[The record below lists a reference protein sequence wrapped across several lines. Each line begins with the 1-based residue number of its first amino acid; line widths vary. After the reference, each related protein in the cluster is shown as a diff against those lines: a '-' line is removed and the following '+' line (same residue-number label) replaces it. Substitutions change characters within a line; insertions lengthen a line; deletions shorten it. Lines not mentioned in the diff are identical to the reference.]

1 MAKADR
7 GASGIVLLAK
17 RRGITSFASLG
28 QVKAALGTRKVGHTG
43 TLDSFADGLLVVLS
57 GSLTHLVPHFTQ
69 MHKTYR
75 AIVCFGQQT
84 DTLDPTGRVVKTA
97 RAPTKDEVE
106 AAVEHFR
113 GELWQKPPEYSA
125 VHVAGRRASDLA
137 REGEAVQLKE
147 RKVFIW
153 ENEIEDFSQVGG
165 LSYALLRIV
174 CSKGTYI
181 RALARDIASSIGTCA
196 HLVALRRTQVGPF
209 KLEDAASVGEL
220 AEFSIESAL
229 QLGSTDTC
237 ALALPETEARL
248 QTPQATPDVIA
259 QIRDRF
265 MLFTPR
271 VASSCGF
278 EILHLKAER
287 ERDFSN
293 GKPLR
298 QGYFTQLLGDE
309 AKEAAV
315 FDGQGDF
322 AGVVLKAGGRLSYGF
337 TVPRVKKALR
347 VFSWESFLSPAFPAD
362 WKAKG
367 VALTVGSFEAVHA
380 GHIELIKCVT
390 AQKPLVSGIIT
401 FSSSIKGAGE
411 CIFTLQQRLSLFE
424 KLGLDFAVVAEFT
437 QEFSEIEGADFVET
451 LLSACGMKFMA
462 EGSDFRCGKGGAL
475 DMKGLDVLASEKG
488 FALCQVG
495 DVMFEGQKI
504 SSARI
509 KREIQ
514 GANFAA
520 VHQML
525 GRPFALDGAAL
536 VWQAASGGYSM
547 CELQSEGAQ
556 GMPKDGTYPV
566 RVISGDGSVVCTQ
579 ARIEGGTL
587 ALAAAGKCTQST
599 VASSADA
606 IPIAS
611 ISITAIEFDGAQ

>member
-17 RRGITSFASLG
+17 RRGLTSFASLG
-28 QVKAALGTRKVGHTG
+28 QVKTALNTTKVGHTG

-69 MHKTYR
+69 MQKTYR
-75 AIVCFGQQT
+75 AVVCFGQQT
-84 DTLDPTGRVVKTA
+84 DTLDPTGKVVKTA

-106 AAVEHFR
+106 EALEHFR
-113 GELWQKPPEYSA
+113 GELSQLPPEYSA
-125 VHVAGRRASDLA
+125 VHVAGRRASDLV
-137 REGEAVQLKE
+137 REGHDVQLKE

-153 ENEIEDFSQVGG
+153 ENVIEDFSQVGE
-165 LSYALLRIV
+165 LSYALLRIT

-181 RALARDIASSIGTCA
+181 RALARDIASSIASCA

-209 KLEDAASVGEL
+209 KLEDAAGVGEL
-220 AEFSIESAL
+220 EEFSIESAL

-278 EILHLKAER
+278 EILRLKAER
-287 ERDFSN
+287 ERDFAS
-293 GKPLR
+293 GKPLNK
-298 QGYFTQLLGDE
+298 GYFMQLLMDE

-315 FDGQGDF
+315 FDEQGDF
-322 AGVVLKAGGRLSYGF
+322 AGVVLKAGGRLTYGF

-367 VALTVGSFEAVHA
+367 AALTVGSFEAVHA
-380 GHIELIKCVT
+380 GHVELIKCVT

-411 CIFTLQQRLSLFE
+411 CIFTLQQRLTLFE

-437 QEFSEIEGADFVET
+437 QGFSQIEGKDFVET
-451 LLSACGMKFMA
+451 LLSACAMKFMA

-475 DMKGLDVLASEKG
+475 DMKGLDALASEKG
-488 FALCQVG
+488 FALCQVS
-495 DVMFEGQKI
+495 DVMFEGEKI

-536 VWQAASGGYSM
+536 VWQRRA
-547 CELQSEGAQ
+547 EGDSVTWEAESREQ
-556 GMPKDGTYPV
+556 MLPADGIYPV
-566 RVISGDGSVVCTQ
+566 RVLLSGGGFFGTQ
-579 ARIEGGTL
+579 ARVQGGRLSLKGMAESIQEGR
-587 ALAAAGKCTQST
+587 APC
-599 VASSADA
+599 
-606 IPIAS
+606 IA
-611 ISITAIEFDGAQ
+611 AIEFDVRKQ